1 MVEINDI
8 GNVMAECVVEFFN
21 NENNLNLIDALF
33 DAGVRVKDEM
43 EALIAQKGWNADA
56 VQFDFNPMSAY

>member
-1 MVEINDI
+1 M
-8 GNVMAECVVEFFN
+8 
-21 NENNLNLIDALF
+21 L
-33 DAGVRVKDEM
+33 VRVKDEM